1 MNMTK
6 ISFPTLRELATIS
19 MAMVV
24 LSPVSLE
31 ASMMSQLKAKFGAL
45 FGKKGVPAQTVPSAP
60 HVPVPPPVAV
70 ETAPPPPLP
79 PPPPPE
85 VYPDPLL
92 QFTLQEAVD
101 QSVTLEGRYLTEA
114 MGVTVQNPP
123 ASVGTIANGETSGAL
138 LKSDKPAE
146 WVNLLLSG
154 RHYFLEVSGPSQHP
168 WVGHRLEIDEG
179 ATRGLAA
186 NQVRWEAES
195 PRHTRLP
202 DAALAGATYQIRPHV
217 TLGELFAT
225 SWEHRWRYQPNAQPI
240 GISLGRPGQSPLELE
255 IRGGSNG
262 AGILWLSGGQ
272 VVVPEDQIVA
282 PGAGFV
288 VRFTAQPGLG
298 SGLAGET
305 RTFPCRAPIVAGWN
319 LLSYPYPKDLRLG
332 IDWPYADAKATVSS
346 DPNQADRLMTFFS
359 GVQKEYGL
367 WSSAQGPRW
376 RLINRSTS
384 YWQEPMELL
393 EKIPTGYGFFLHRIR
408 PNPHHAFLPPVP

>member
-101 QSVTLEGRYLTEA
+101 QSVTLEGRHLTEA
-114 MGVTVQNPP
+114 VGVTVQNPP

-138 LKSDKPAE
+138 LKSDQPAE

-346 DPNQADRLMTFFS
+346 DPNQADRLMTFFLES
-359 GVQKEYGL
+359 KRSMVC
-367 WSSAQGPRW
+367 GPLR
-376 RLINRSTS
+376 RALV
-384 YWQEPMELL
+384 
-393 EKIPTGYGFFLHRIR
+393 GD
-408 PNPHHAFLPPVP
+408 